1 MRVPKAL
8 NPKDSA
14 GFGGF
19 RAHTLS
25 TYFNRQRDQIGGPP
39 VVPGMSRIPTILAL
53 LLIAI
58 PPTAG
63 SAETGE
69 RLPLAKSERKTYD
82 IADDSRRVIGENDGG
97 PDEASLSLL
106 RKRMQLLV
114 F

>member
-8 NPKDSA
+8 NPKDSV

-25 TYFNRQRDQIGGPP
+25 TYLNRQRDQIGGPP
-39 VVPGMSRIPTILAL
+39 VVPGMSRIPTLAL

-82 IADDSRRVIGENDGG
+82 IMGDSRRVIGENVGG
-97 PDEASLSLL
+97 RDEASL
-106 RKRMQLLV
+106 
-114 F
+114 